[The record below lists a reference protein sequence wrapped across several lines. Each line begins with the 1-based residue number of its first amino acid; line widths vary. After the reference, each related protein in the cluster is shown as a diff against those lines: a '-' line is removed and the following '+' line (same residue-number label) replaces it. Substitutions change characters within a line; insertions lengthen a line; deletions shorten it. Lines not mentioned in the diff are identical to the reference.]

1 MPLTC
6 ALARATL
13 LDRLQVVKLLEL
25 VPLHRFSSMAPAT
38 PPPSASGMKSQSMLP
53 DPSSRNMTL
62 GLTTELAV
70 FAIGEPAISVSAALT
85 EPEAN
90 PIARTSP
97 ICLNIEPV
105 GEVLFMIAP
114 VCTTYSI
121 KSVDKGLE
129 ITDGEMRSLN
139 HRGDAIEHQ
148 RNSWEA

>member
-38 PPPSASGMKSQSMLP
+38 PPPSASGMKSQLMLP

-70 FAIGEPAISVSAALT
+70 FAMGEPAISVSAALIGL
-85 EPEAN
+85 EAN
-90 PIARTSP
+90 PIVRMSP
-97 ICLNIEPV
+97 ILVNIELV
-105 GEVLFMIAP
+105 FEVRFMIAP
-114 VCTTYSI
+114 EC
-121 KSVDKGLE
+121 
-129 ITDGEMRSLN
+129 ITDS
-139 HRGDAIEHQ
+139 ITQ
-148 RNSWEA
+148 